1 MDKFMDTFK
10 NNFNYNGKYNFKDN
24 IKANTED
31 SITTHVHIKNNII
44 QSLKNTDDYTQF
56 SLFISSYVAVM
67 QTNYDTEYI
76 VTR

>member
-44 QSLKNTDDYTQF
+44 QSLKNTDDYTEKPN
-56 SLFISSYVAVM
+56 SSDKPNFY
-67 QTNYDTEYI
+67 E
-76 VTR
+76 